1 MPSPAHAGECKL
13 ACVER
18 AAGLASAGDQRRN
31 IDMTMQG
38 ASLTQTAGAT
48 EDALIGLMQR
58 KGWDWQGCGGSHKC
72 FTEIDSLSVCSTGW
86 VGLVK
91 VLHLQLVACK
101 SLAPRQDRIYHP
113 DLSLQI
119 LKWEPETWLA
129 TLRDYHSCISKL
141 QTAEG

>member
-1 MPSPAHAGECKL
+1 MPSPTHAGECKL

-58 KGWDWQGCGGSHKC
+58 KGW
-72 FTEIDSLSVCSTGW
+72 
-86 VGLVK
+86 GLVGAAIN
-91 VLHLQLVACK
+91 VSRRLIHYRFAQQAGWA
-101 SLAPRQDRIYHP
+101 S
-113 DLSLQI
+113 
-119 LKWEPETWLA
+119 
-129 TLRDYHSCISKL
+129 
-141 QTAEG
+141 